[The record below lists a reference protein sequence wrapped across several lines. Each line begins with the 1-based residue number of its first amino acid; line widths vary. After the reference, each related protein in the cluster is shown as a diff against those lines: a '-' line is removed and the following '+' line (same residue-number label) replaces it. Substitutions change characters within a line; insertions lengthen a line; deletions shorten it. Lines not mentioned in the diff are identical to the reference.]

1 MRESGTVSLKDV
13 HYSVITYN
21 QAGEATYGPVKKFA
35 PAIEAQVQK
44 AVDQQ
49 VQYAD
54 DAAVEISQ
62 AEGEITVSF
71 TALDI
76 SNEVL
81 AEVLGRRV
89 DQNGVMLEGSN
100 DLAPYVAFM
109 FRSRKGNGHYRY
121 VALYKGRFVTPEE
134 TYATKTGS
142 ADTQNASISGMF
154 VKRDKDDIMKARVD
168 SDDANYQPT
177 VGAGW
182 FSAPYE
188 PSLPDNTA
196 DLGDAV

>member
-13 HYSVITYN
+13 HYSVITYGTD
-21 QAGEATYGPVKKFA
+21 GEATYGPVKKFA

-81 AEVLGRRV
+81 AEVLGRQV
-89 DQNGVMLEGSN
+89 DDNGVMLEGSN

-134 TYATKTGS
+134 NYATKTGS

-154 VKRDKDDIMKARVD
+154 VKRDKDDYMKARVD
-168 SDDANYQPT
+168 SDDAGYKAE
-177 VGAGW
+177 VGDSW
-182 FSAPYE
+182 FTAPYE
-188 PSLPDNTA
+188 PVIGGATVTP
-196 DLGDAV
+196 